1 MKTNSDLRA
10 RAEHI
15 MRLMDQRDEL
25 NEDIKNSFDVAKSV
39 GFNPTAMR
47 KAISVARMEAGKR
60 AKHDQ
65 GQMDL
70 ELYLAEIEARELVGA
85 A

>member
-1 MKTNSDLRA
+1 
-10 RAEHI
+10 
-15 MRLMDQRDEL
+15 
-25 NEDIKNSFDVAKSV
+25 
-39 GFNPTAMR
+39 
-47 KAISVARMEAGKR
+47 MEAGKR